1 MACSG
6 GVHRL
11 WTQLWRRRVAS
22 RPLSLSLAPGS
33 HGPPEPS
40 TARWSG
46 HSCELWER
54 RRPSAE
60 RRWTTPVLG
69 PPAQC
74 TRWRA
79 STSPLRRPG
88 SDARLRHGSLS
99 THAGPIDVTRIRAS
113 SLHIDLFCRSPVT
126 RSRNSSA
133 RTSPGMSTRGARTGR
148 RRNRATSATRRRGAG
163 LWRAWW
169 RCRRRRIP

>member
-22 RPLSLSLAPGS
+22 SLSLSPQDLTVRRSLPPPAGLVTAVNFGS
-33 HGPPEPS
+33 DGGRVPKGDGP
-40 TARWSG
+40 
-46 HSCELWER
+46 
-54 RRPSAE
+54 
-60 RRWTTPVLG
+60 PVLG

-99 THAGPIDVTRIRAS
+99 THAGPIDVTRICAS

-169 RCRRRRIP
+169 RRRRRMRIP